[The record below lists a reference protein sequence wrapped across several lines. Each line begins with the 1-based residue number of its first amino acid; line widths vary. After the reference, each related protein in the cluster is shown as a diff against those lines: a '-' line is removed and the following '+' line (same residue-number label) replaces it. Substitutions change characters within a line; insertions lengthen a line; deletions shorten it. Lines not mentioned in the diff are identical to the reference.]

1 MAVRGT
7 RRYAWL
13 WTVVWIMVAAGCS
26 QEMSN
31 QPRYEPQEPSAF
43 FQDGLS
49 SRHLVPGTVAR
60 GHLPHNTPFETG
72 RADGD
77 EVDTLPLPVSADLMA
92 RGEERYNI
100 YCAPCHSR
108 VGTGQ
113 GMIVQRGYPR
123 PPSFHNPRLRQA
135 PIGHFFVVITDG
147 FGRMPAY
154 GWMVP
159 PHDRWAIAAYIRAL
173 QYSQYAPV
181 ADLPAETRQQFGK

>member
-1 MAVRGT
+1 
-7 RRYAWL
+7 L
-13 WTVVWIMVAAGCS
+13 WIVFGIVLMAGCS
-26 QEMSN
+26 QEMAN
-31 QPRYEPQEPSAF
+31 QPRYEPLEPSAF
-43 FQDGLS
+43 FQDGRS

-60 GHLPHNTPFETG
+60 GQQPLNTPFATG
-72 RADGD
+72 RANGD
-77 EVDTLPLPVSADLMA
+77 AVDTLPLPLTEELLG

-100 YCAPCHSR
+100 YCAPCHNR

-113 GMIVQRGYPR
+113 GMIVRRGYPR
-123 PPSFHNPRLRQA
+123 PPSFHNPRLRQV
-135 PIGHFFVVITDG
+135 PIGHFFVVITGG